1 MSTTVVGDIVY
12 NLDVNTS
19 KFMQGMNDANSRLGG
34 LGGSMEKTDAQA
46 NRLTSSMSKLGIAI
60 GAAISVQGMKVLAE
74 AAEKFTL
81 LQARIDR
88 LSTSAE
94 DGAQTYNKLLKV
106 ANGTG
111 SDLKTTVQV
120 WESLTG
126 SLKELGKSNEQI
138 IEVTE
143 LLQKMGTLGGSSA
156 EEMKNGL
163 RQLGQSF
170 AGGIVRGEEFNSVLE
185 NTPEIARQLA
195 KGLGVPFGELRQMM
209 LDSKLTSE
217 VVFNAL
223 QKRAEAVNKEFAN
236 MPRTISQATEA
247 MNNNFGTALSRLDK
261 EMGFS
266 TSIVKAMD
274 MATQAVGTF
283 MNSVDGVAKVVEYGT
298 LAIESIAAVLVGKYV
313 TAMASSA
320 VSTYKMVMAS
330 RAAAAAAIE
339 QANAEVRKAEVSA
352 ISAKANLER
361 ATAAIAA
368 AKSELEASRA
378 TQAAEISRIKTV
390 QAALVAER
398 NLETQ
403 RLKAQITDKGRA
415 QSVARLAELQTAH
428 TAITG
433 QLTAAEATLQRTTV
447 ASSTAI
453 AAAYEARAVAAG
465 EAAAATSTLNAAT
478 AAAGRTA
485 ASTSILMRGLSAVMN
500 TLGGPL
506 GVIMLAAT
514 ALYYFAEAA
523 RNTKVDVD
531 NLKNSL
537 DKMTFAQLSKASN
550 DAGDDI
556 VKLNKK
562 LSAAMNELNTATQRP
577 WESQDD
583 FKKRK
588 TALQAEQDEIQ
599 GQIKARQDLQA
610 EIKKQQ
616 DAMNASQMAANN
628 PSSAVTPPKK
638 SNPEDDKV
646 KKRLEEELELAKLAG
661 EARARQAAVQ
671 KLSAD
676 ATEEEKKRVG
686 DLAVEIY
693 KLTEAKKET
702 IKTDREGMALTK
714 KKSAEEKKGAE
725 ENAKAI
731 TDYAIEIAKLADKTQ
746 DYSEAAAL
754 AKLNKFATP
763 EDVRVM
769 KELASVQERIAQ
781 AEKNKELL
789 GSVDPVQ
796 GENNRYTK
804 EVEDLKKANDLKLL
818 ENDRYLELKAV
829 ADKTHYDNLNLLEVE
844 RFRSMNATNEA
855 IMSSVE
861 ALGSSATNVLA
872 GLASGTMNLKEATGN
887 LANTVLNALI
897 GSYVQSGVEF
907 VKQEIAKRAA
917 TSATQAAQ
925 QTGMAAVAATQAGT
939 TATMAATT
947 TTAAATTGSAVA
959 TSMAPAAGLSSI
971 ASFGGAAIIGGSALL
986 ATMLL
991 AKSFGG
997 GRQYGGSVNSDS
1009 IYRINE
1015 RGPEI
1020 FTDNSGKQYMTGA
1033 TGTVTSNKDAFGG
1046 ANGGRPMQVI
1056 IQNYGNDQVTASQEQ
1071 LTDRDVIRIVVGD
1084 MANGGQIAR
1093 TTNQI
1098 TGTKR
1103 PGG

>member
-60 GAAISVQGMKVLAE
+60 GAAISIQGMKVLTE
-74 AAEKFTL
+74 ASEKFTL

-94 DGAQTYNKLLKV
+94 DGAQSYNKLLKV
-106 ANGTG
+106 ANSTG
-111 SDLKTTVQV
+111 SDLRTTVQV

-126 SLKELGKSNEQI
+126 SLKEMGKTNDEI

-217 VVFNAL
+217 AVFTAL
-223 QKRAEAVNKEFAN
+223 QKRAETVNKEFAN
-236 MPRTISQATEA
+236 MPRTIAQATEA

-261 EMGFS
+261 EIGFS
-266 TSIVKAMD
+266 QSIVKAMD
-274 MATQAVGTF
+274 MATKAVGSF
-283 MNSVDGVAKVVEYGT
+283 MNSVDGVAQVVEYGK
-298 LAIESIAAVLVGKYV
+298 LAVESIAAVLVGKYV

-320 VSTYKMVMAS
+320 VSTYQMVMAS
-330 RAAAAAAIE
+330 RAATAAAIE
-339 QANAEVRKAEVSA
+339 QASAEVRKAEVVA
-352 ISAKANLER
+352 VGAKANLER

-368 AKSELEASRA
+368 AKAELDASRA
-378 TQAAEISRIKTV
+378 TQAAEVERLKSV

-398 NLETQ
+398 NLEAQ

-415 QSVARLAELQTAH
+415 ASVARMAELQTANV
-428 TAITG
+428 AITN
-433 QLTAAEATLQRTTV
+433 QLAAAEATLQRTTV
-447 ASSTAI
+447 ASSTSI

-465 EAAAATSTLNAAT
+465 EAAAATNALNAAT
-478 AAAGRTA
+478 AAAGRA
-485 ASTSILMRGLSAVMN
+485 AQTTSVLMRGLSAVMN

-514 ALYYFAEAA
+514 ALYYFADAA
-523 RNTKVDVD
+523 RATKVDVD
-531 NLKNSL
+531 QLKGSL
-537 DKMTFAQLSKASN
+537 ERMTFAQLSKASN
-550 DAGDDI
+550 DAADDI
-556 VKLNKK
+556 AKLNKK
-562 LSAAMNELNTATQRP
+562 LSNAMQELNTATRRP
-577 WESQDD
+577 FEDESD

-588 TALQAEQDEIQ
+588 TALQAEQDEIK
-599 GQIKARQDLQA
+599 GQIQARKDLQA
-610 EIKKQQ
+610 QIAAQQ
-616 DAMNASQMAANN
+616 KTITDSQMNAGN
-628 PSSAVTPPKK
+628 PSAPAPRKM
-638 SNPEDDKV
+638 NADDAKV
-646 KKRLEEELELAKLAG
+646 LDNLQKERELAKLVG
-661 EARARQAAVQ
+661 EERARQAAIQ
-671 KLSAD
+671 KLSSD
-676 ATEEEKKRVG
+676 ALPEEKQRVG

-693 KLTEAKKET
+693 RLNEAKKET
-702 IKTDREGMALTK
+702 VKTDKEGETAAK
-714 KKSAEEKKGAE
+714 RKSAAEKKGAE

-746 DYSEAAAL
+746 QYSEAAAL

-769 KELASVQERIAQ
+769 KELAAVQDRIIQ

-796 GENNRYTK
+796 GENNRYEK
-804 EVEDLKKANDLKLL
+804 EISDLKTANDLKLL
-818 ENDRYLELKAV
+818 ENDRYLELKNAAEV
-829 ADKTHYDNLNLLEVE
+829 AHQQTLANMEVE

-855 IMSSVE
+855 IMSSIE
-861 ALGSSATNVLA
+861 ALGAAGTNALS
-872 GLASGTMNLKEATGN
+872 GLASGTMSLTAATGQ

-917 TSATQAAQ
+917 TKATEAAQ
-925 QTGMAAVAATQAGT
+925 VAGIGTVAATQTGA
-939 TATMAATT
+939 TAAIASTTT
-947 TTAAATTGSAVA
+947 TTAAATGAEVA

-997 GRQYGGSVNSDS
+997 GRQYGGAVNSDS

-1033 TGTVTSNKDAFGG
+1033 SGKVTSHADAFGG
-1046 ANGGRPMQVI
+1046 GQGSRGIQVI
-1056 IQNYGNDQVTASQEQ
+1056 IENYGGQEVTASQQQ
-1071 LTDRDVIRIVVGD
+1071 LTDRDVIRIVVGNI
-1084 MANGGQIAR
+1084 AEGGQIGRAV
-1093 TTNQI
+1093 NNV

-1103 PGG
+1103 QGE